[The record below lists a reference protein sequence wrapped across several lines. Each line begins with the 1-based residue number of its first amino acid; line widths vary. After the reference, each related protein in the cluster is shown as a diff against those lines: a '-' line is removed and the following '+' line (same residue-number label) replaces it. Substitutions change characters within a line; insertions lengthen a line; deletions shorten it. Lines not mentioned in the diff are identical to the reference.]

1 MKIRLLAR
9 GILPCALYFFTPM
22 AHGMVLHRFADL
34 YYLFFISFLFYCP
47 GRQEIDS
54 ILVFLICLG
63 IEVFDR
69 FSFIFY

>member
-22 AHGMVLHRFADL
+22 AHGTVLHRFADL

-47 GRQEIDS
+47 GPQ
-54 ILVFLICLG
+54 
-63 IEVFDR
+63 
-69 FSFIFY
+69 